1 MADIYDRGQALT
13 RRLLRPGSQ
22 GGMGQG
28 SVVLTRTIK
37 GEVDPE
43 QPWVI
48 PVDTTESETIR
59 AAVRG
64 VSKELVGKGVGETV
78 IVESDRQAITE
89 LPKGT
94 YTAGDVLSIDGK
106 PVHILS
112 VTNIPA
118 AGTVCAVRFLIRG

>member
-37 GEVDPE
+37 GEVDPD
-43 QPWVI
+43 QPWI
-48 PVDTTESETIR
+48 PPVDTVESETIR

-64 VSKELVGKGVGETV
+64 VAKELVGTEVGGTV
-78 IVESDRQAITE
+78 IVASDRQAIAE
-89 LPKGT
+89 VPRGP
-94 YTAGDVLSIDGK
+94 YTAGDVLSIDGQ